1 MSWIDDL
8 TDHQRKDFEWLIQG
22 FNRNMPS
29 SAHIS
34 LGCTVP
40 QYAHKRAVQAD
51 VLWRD
56 LKLMDEDELST
67 ETEIEDITTQLKLK
81 QESQISKKRRK
92 FGRAPSL
99 VAYRSHNIDLAGQPY
114 QNKSG
119 SHYYGSICDICEEGG
134 YSYFHHPLRC
144 HRQHPGWRKQN
155 GAPER
160 NGITSWY
167 VRGGG
172 IETLNGSVL
181 TSVGARV
188 QNE

>member
-67 ETEIEDITTQLKLK
+67 DTEIEDIATQLKLK
-81 QESQISKKRRK
+81 QESQISKKRQK

-99 VAYRSHNIDLAGQPY
+99 VAYRSC
-114 QNKSG
+114 SG
-119 SHYYGSICDICEEGG
+119 HT
-134 YSYFHHPLRC
+134 PLTLQASLTRTS
-144 HRQHPGWRKQN
+144 
-155 GAPER
+155 PEATAMVR
-160 NGITSWY
+160 SATY
-167 VRGGG
+167 VR
-172 IETLNGSVL
+172 
-181 TSVGARV
+181 
-188 QNE
+188 